1 MAAKNKHHIKLGAAA
16 RALLAF
22 VSVFALGTAHA
33 NAATTDTL
41 ATTGTLTT
49 ISAVAAGVGFVALVF
64 IYRDYRHHRKPL
76 AAVDPDVNYSFMHH
90 IQVVTIPVFRY
101 RLSIK
106 ITPKTSLDTKNSDPN
121 GLRKF

>member
-1 MAAKNKHHIKLGAAA
+1 MVYGFLLMGCVFSLRTGRASAAA
-16 RALLAF
+16 
-22 VSVFALGTAHA
+22 V
-33 NAATTDTL
+33 DTL
-41 ATTGTLTT
+41 ATTGVLTT
-49 ISAVAAGVGFVALVF
+49 ISGVAAAVGFVALVF

-106 ITPKTSLDTKNSDPN
+106 ITPKTSLDTKNRDPN